1 MIFLIYIDGFFYE
14 MKDFLLNNSNKN
26 ETFAYISL
34 VIATVLYGTTLT
46 AMKVCLNYYSEVEL
60 ITLRMLVSTFL
71 FLPFFLTVYKDLRID
86 KVDYKF
92 ILLMTICEP
101 CLYFLFETHAL
112 KYTSSG
118 QAGVVSAME
127 PILIIIFAKIIL
139 KEHLPKIAYFGVL
152 LGIIGSIIL
161 SVGSDVNELAPNPV
175 FGNSLELCAEIL
187 TVTSIITTKYLMDK
201 YPPFLLA
208 GTQVILGGVFF
219 TALNIIQGGS
229 FMPVLNQSLPIV
241 IYLGVLTVVSYAL
254 YNYGIC
260 TLSAS
265 KASPFLYLLPISS
278 ICFGCFFLGETFNM
292 FQIFACLL
300 IFFGI
305 YVSQIKDKRKL
316 VKLRQFLRHLT
327 GSKH

>member
-1 MIFLIYIDGFFYE
+1 MKRLFLD
-14 MKDFLLNNSNKN
+14 SNKN

-46 AMKVCLNYYSEVEL
+46 AMKVCLNYYSEVEM
-60 ITLRMLVSTFL
+60 ITLRMIISTIL
-71 FLPFFLTVYKDLRID
+71 FLPFFLTVYRDLKVD

-92 ILLMTICEP
+92 IFLMTICEP

-112 KYTSSG
+112 RFTSSG

-127 PILIIIFAKIIL
+127 PILIIIFAKFIL
-139 KEHLPKIAYFGVL
+139 KEHLPKIAYVGVIM
-152 LGIIGSIIL
+152 GIIGAIAL
-161 SVGSDVNELAPNPV
+161 SLGSDVNELAPNPV
-175 FGNSLELCAEIL
+175 LGNSLELCAEIL

-201 YPPFLLA
+201 YPPFFLA
-208 GTQVILGGVFF
+208 GSQVILGAVFF
-219 TALNIIQGGS
+219 IILNIVKGGN
-229 FMPVLNQSLPIV
+229 FVPVFNESLPIL

-278 ICFGCFFLGETFNM
+278 IFFGCFFLGESFNLLQM
-292 FQIFACLL
+292 IACIVIF
-300 IFFGI
+300 IGI
-305 YVSQIKDKRKL
+305 YISQIKDKRKI
-316 VKLRQFLRHLT
+316 VKLRKFLKYT
-327 GSKH
+327 GKKKES